1 MPALVWR
8 PGVDELSVEC
18 VEHSQCA
25 VVRLGG
31 ELDVAA
37 APLLCAELD
46 ALVASGS
53 SRLILDLDA
62 VEFLDAA
69 GLGALVHVRGTAME
83 HAGWVRLVRV
93 RPAAQRVLR
102 LARLAG
108 VLPVFASVEL
118 ALGDTLLEPS
128 PSLRMYKPFHIG
140 TQDARDDCDASG
152 DARQS

>member
-1 MPALVWR
+1 M
-8 PGVDELSVEC
+8 DELWVGC
-18 VEHSQCA
+18 VEHSGCA
-25 VVRLGG
+25 VVRLRG

-46 ALVASGS
+46 ALVAGGN

-69 GLGALVHVRGTAME
+69 GLGALVHVRGTALE
-83 HAGWVRLVRV
+83 HAGWVRLARV

-108 VLPVFASVEL
+108 VLPVFDSVEL
-118 ALGDTLLEPS
+118 ALGQTPQ
-128 PSLRMYKPFHIG
+128 P
-140 TQDARDDCDASG
+140 ASG
-152 DARQS
+152 DIVQSAT